1 MNPKYPLKKF
11 TIKYDSET
19 KMFSLLNKDGNSIG
33 EDKNGRELGRDAW
46 MLWGAEA
53 VCYDY
58 DLGLDETL
66 PLIPLYAKYKT
77 RG

>member
-11 TIKYDSET
+11 TIKYVEAT
-19 KMFSLLNKDGNSIG
+19 KMFQLFDADGILIG
-33 EDKNGRELGRDAW
+33 EDVNGRELGRDAW
-46 MLWGAEA
+46 RSGAEA

-58 DLGLDETL
+58 DLGLDENL
-66 PLIPLYAKYKT
+66 PLISIYAKYKA

>member
-1 MNPKYPLKKF
+1 MNPKYPLRKF
-11 TIKYDSET
+11 IIKYQAESGL
-19 KMFSLLNKDGNSIG
+19 FSLWDENEMLRGT
-33 EDKNGRELGRDAW
+33 DKNGRELGRDAW
-46 MLWGAEA
+46 RMGAEA
-53 VCYDY
+53 VMYDY

>member
-1 MNPKYPLKKF
+1 MNPKYPLNKY
-11 TIKYDSET
+11 TIKYDYEK
-19 KMFSLLNKDGNSIG
+19 KMFFMWDKNGDLVG
-33 EDKNGRELGRDAW
+33 EDINGRELGRDAW
-46 MLWGAEA
+46 RDDAEA

-77 RG
+77 RN

>member
-11 TIKYDSET
+11 TIEYNSQSKLFTLRDHDGV
-19 KMFSLLNKDGNSIG
+19 LLG
-33 EDKNGRELGRDAW
+33 EDVNGRELGRDAW
-46 MLWGAEA
+46 RCLGAEA

-58 DLGLDETL
+58 DLGLDERM

-77 RG
+77 RN